1 MLKGF
6 EFDLLY
12 KEIKASVKMKC
23 GNVRYFNKDTFKQ
36 ILECIKSD
44 DYTPMQNTDLY
55 NKNSVCYCILLET
68 ISQYNISE

>member
-23 GNVRYFNKDTFKQ
+23 GDVRYLNKDTFKQ
-36 ILECIKSD
+36 FLECKKLKN
-44 DYTPMQNTDLY
+44 YTSMQNTDLY

-68 ISQYNISE
+68 ISDYNIPV